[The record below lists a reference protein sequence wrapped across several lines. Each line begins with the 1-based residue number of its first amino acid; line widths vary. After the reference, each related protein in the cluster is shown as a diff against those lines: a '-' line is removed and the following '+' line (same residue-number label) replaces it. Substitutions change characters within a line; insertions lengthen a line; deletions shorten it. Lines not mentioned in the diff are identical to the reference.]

1 MNKTILAAAGAGALA
16 AAAWVGWTA
25 DQLQQ
30 QDRDLLARWAEVHA
44 AEQAQ
49 LSEVPVVL
57 ALVDQKTAVDPS
69 VRAGARA
76 RCGQLGEFDNG
87 DVLMDDEQRFDR
99 YKQVRAECTGQ
110 LFRLMAAV
118 RADPALWSDAHVRGL
133 YQAMTQGQTAVDAA
147 RDRYR
152 HALKSYNAQV
162 QGLPTRVA
170 AVVLGY
176 RERPDFVRMA
186 QQGA

>member
-25 DQLQQ
+25 DQLRQ
-30 QDRDLLARWAEVHA
+30 QDRALLARWAEVHA

-49 LSEVPVVL
+49 FSEVPVVL
-57 ALVDQKTAVDPS
+57 ALIDQTPTVDPG

-76 RCGQLGEFDNG
+76 RCGRLGEFDNG
-87 DVLMDDEQRFDR
+87 DVLMDDEQQFDR

-110 LFRLMAAV
+110 LFRLMGAV
-118 RADPALWSDAHVRGL
+118 RADPTLWSDPHVRAL
-133 YQAMTQGQTAVDAA
+133 NQSLTQGQGAVDAA

-152 HALKSYNAQV
+152 QALKSYNAQV
-162 QGLPTRVA
+162 HGLPTRAA

-176 RERPDFVRMA
+176 RERPDFVRLA

>member
-1 MNKTILAAAGAGALA
+1 MNKTIIFSALAGAVG

-25 DQLQQ
+25 DELRR
-30 QDRDLLARWAEVHA
+30 QDHDVLARWAEVHA

-49 LSEVPVVL
+49 MSEVPVVL
-57 ALVDQKTAVDPS
+57 ALVDQKSAVDPS

-76 RCGQLGEFDNG
+76 RCGLLGEFDNG

-118 RADPALWSDAHVRGL
+118 QGEPAVSSDPHVRALGQSL
-133 YQAMTQGQTAVDAA
+133 THGQATVDAA

-152 HALKSYNAQV
+152 QALKAYNAQV
-162 QGLPTRVA
+162 HRLPTRVA
-170 AVVLGY
+170 AVMLGY
-176 RERPDFVRMA
+176 RERPDFVRLA